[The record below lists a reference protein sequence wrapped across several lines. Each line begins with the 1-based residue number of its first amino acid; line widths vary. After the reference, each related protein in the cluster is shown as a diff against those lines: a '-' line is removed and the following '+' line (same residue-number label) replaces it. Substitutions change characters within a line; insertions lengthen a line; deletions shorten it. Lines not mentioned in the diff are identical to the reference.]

1 MIIVNKN
8 GTLIHNKKRYK
19 CALGKNGIAK
29 RKKEGDK
36 KTPAGIFSLGKV
48 YYRKDKIRSLKTNLK
63 KIVIKKKMAWCDD
76 PNNKFYNKL
85 TFTNDK
91 SKEKLYRKDNLYN
104 IIVVINYNIKPI
116 IKNKGSAIFI
126 HLAKKNYSGTM
137 GCIGLKKKDLL
148 DILKTVK
155 KRTKIK
161 IIA

>member
-48 YYRKDKIRSLKTNLK
+48 YYRKDKIRNLKTNLK

-148 DILKTVK
+148 DILKTVN

>member
-36 KTPAGIFSLGKV
+36 KTPAGLFSLGKV
-48 YYRKDKIRSLKTNLK
+48 YYRKDKIRNLKTNLK

-126 HLAKKNYSGTM
+126 HLARKNYSGTM

-148 DILKTVK
+148 DILKTVN